1 MVMEPAGATPIR
13 VRRTRRR
20 VFAVAAA
27 AGLTLTAAAA
37 MPSASARPATAR
49 AGKIQYTSNTVLVPT
64 KTLDQQLLSVS
75 KDGATYI
82 FKSKHGVLGKLKPG
96 KVMLLQH
103 FAVRDVKRAQTT
115 HGHFVVST
123 TPAKITDV
131 IQNGSLSL
139 SSPID
144 FAKGFVVGGSA
155 VPPEDATQ
163 DAASALAAKFGM
175 VPLAS
180 AGEVKVSG
188 KVKGYEWEVG
198 FQKEGKSVAVSVTIT
213 RKQPVKVDVTITG
226 TLDNFKTGGN
236 ISINKGKLSKAK
248 MLANSLQGSFKLE
261 YSAKPISQFGLGK
274 AGGIKV
280 ELPAEIAVPFFV
292 GPVPFFV
299 GVRVAFFASAGF
311 SSFDQKL
318 SGSWTM
324 KYDGQGGFTTS
335 SSGATT
341 GAGIL
346 KGLAD
351 IILNARN
358 AVRNGPLSFI
368 LGAQMPQLELGLGI
382 KGFNV
387 AGNVTLI
394 GSTEIATQGS
404 NCDTRKMEIEGSAGA
419 SATFFGISASTSPAT
434 LFDKTINAAYP
445 RGCGTAP

>member
-1 MVMEPAGATPIR
+1 MVIESAGAR
-13 VRRTRRR
+13 RAHGSRARRRTL
-20 VFAVAAA
+20 AVAAA
-27 AGLTLTAAAA
+27 VGLTVSAAAA
-37 MPSASARPATAR
+37 IPATSAGAAR
-49 AGKIQYTSNTVLVPT
+49 ANSIQYTSNTVVISTQTIKSQLV
-64 KTLDQQLLSVS
+64 SVS
-75 KDGATYI
+75 KDGVTYT
-82 FKSKHGVLGKLKPG
+82 FKSNHGILAKLKPG
-96 KVMLLQH
+96 KVMLLTH
-103 FAVRDVKRAQTT
+103 LAARDVKKVNTS

-123 TPAKITDV
+123 TPAELTDLV
-131 IQNGSLSL
+131 QNGSLSL
-139 SSPID
+139 NSPVD
-144 FAKGFVVGGSA
+144 FSKGFVIGGTA
-155 VPPEDATQ
+155 VQPEDVSR
-163 DAASALAAKFGM
+163 DGSSSIAAKFGM
-175 VPLAS
+175 IPLAT
-180 AGEVKVSG
+180 AGGVKVSG
-188 KVKGYEWEVG
+188 KVKGYEWEVE
-198 FQKEGKSVAVSVTIT
+198 FKKEGKSVGVSVTIT
-213 RKQPVKVDVTITG
+213 RKKPIKLDVTITG
-226 TLDNFKTGGN
+226 TLDSFKTAGN
-236 ISINKGKLSKAK
+236 VSVNKGKLGKAK
-248 MLANSLQGSFKLE
+248 LLANGLQGSFKLE

-335 SSGATT
+335 SSGATS
-341 GAGIL
+341 GAGVL

-404 NCDTRKMEIEGSAGA
+404 NCDTRKMEIEGTAAA
-419 SATFFGISASTSPAT
+419 SATFFGLSVDTDPQQ
-434 LFDKTINAAYP
+434 LFDKTIYAAHP
-445 RGCGTAP
+445 AGCGTAP